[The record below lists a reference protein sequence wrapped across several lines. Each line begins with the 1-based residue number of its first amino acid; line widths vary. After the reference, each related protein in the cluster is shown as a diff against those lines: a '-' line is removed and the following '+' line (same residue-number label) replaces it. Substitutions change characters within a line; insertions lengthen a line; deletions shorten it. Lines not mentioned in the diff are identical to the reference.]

1 MRKKPERADSE
12 FTKHIGSGAEMCE
25 GIIRCSAGGLL
36 FGYNNG

>member
-25 GIIRCSAGGLL
+25 GIIRCIAGGVLYR
-36 FGYNNG
+36 YNNG